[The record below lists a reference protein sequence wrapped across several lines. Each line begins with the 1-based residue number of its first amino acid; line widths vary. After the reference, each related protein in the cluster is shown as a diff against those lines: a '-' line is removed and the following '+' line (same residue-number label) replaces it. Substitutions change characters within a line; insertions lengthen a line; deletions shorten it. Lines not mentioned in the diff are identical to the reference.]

1 MITRKKA
8 VPGYAVNKSRHVL
21 SLSLVALLG
30 AAALGTGPAFAA
42 DGIHCVHTID
52 YNKLSASELEM
63 LYRDIDVHSFADNSA
78 NRGKCVAA
86 IDYNKLSA
94 EELEMINR
102 DINVYP
108 FTSDGVIGTKF
119 MATIDFNK
127 LSAEDLDKIDKGIDV
142 VVVSD
147 EADNERSASTL
158 TNIGESAKGI

>member
-1 MITRKKA
+1 MNARKKT
-8 VPGYAVNKSRHVL
+8 VPCYAVNKSRHIL
-21 SLSLVALLG
+21 SLSLIALLG
-30 AAALGTGPAFAA
+30 AGALGTGPAFAA
-42 DGIHCVHTID
+42 DGIHCVRTID

-78 NRGKCVAA
+78 NQGKCVAA

-102 DINVYP
+102 DINVYL

-119 MATIDFNK
+119 VATTDFNK
-127 LSAEDLDKIDKGIDV
+127 LSAEDLDRINKGIDV

-147 EADNERSASTL
+147 EADMDKSMAALVGR
-158 TNIGESAKGI
+158 